1 MQFSDRFLN
10 LVHQQLNSFENDAV
24 LENVVVY
31 IAQSNED
38 GDPTLE
44 VVGQIP
50 RNRKKVLP
58 PIANDPDLRVP
69 SPNRRWY
76 PLQDGSVLLGVLRAE
91 RFSSEQG
98 WPDVLDNRLQA
109 SANALSN
116 YLSLE
121 LDRKRLLEELSK
133 QREQVGMLVHQLKNP
148 LAALKTYAQLLLR
161 KLGPDSSQRSL
172 VEGLITEQ
180 KQFDKYLIALD
191 QLSNDKAPSKALTS
205 ARLQLPP
212 LLTNAEELD
221 LRELLQ
227 PLIDRAFATSKL
239 QGRKWVGPVNW
250 PDWSKETRPALEAV
264 IAEIVANLLENAF
277 RYSPAGVSL
286 GMSLT
291 EEGICVWD
299 SGDPI
304 PLEERD
310 QIFFRGFRSQN
321 NPDFHGTGLGLAL
334 GKELAEEFGGE
345 LYLETKPNRFDASLP
360 NQGNAFILKIPS
372 KKIPE

>member
-116 YLSLE
+116 YY
-121 LDRKRLLEELSK
+121 D
-133 QREQVGMLVHQLKNP
+133 
-148 LAALKTYAQLLLR
+148 
-161 KLGPDSSQRSL
+161 KL
-172 VEGLITEQ
+172 
-180 KQFDKYLIALD
+180 
-191 QLSNDKAPSKALTS
+191 DKAL
-205 ARLQLPP
+205 
-212 LLTNAEELD
+212 
-221 LRELLQ
+221 
-227 PLIDRAFATSKL
+227 
-239 QGRKWVGPVNW
+239 V
-250 PDWSKETRPALEAV
+250 RPATRGYV
-264 IAEIVANLLENAF
+264 NVVPDPF
-277 RYSPAGVSL
+277 R
-286 GMSLT
+286 
-291 EEGICVWD
+291 
-299 SGDPI
+299 
-304 PLEERD
+304 R
-310 QIFFRGFRSQN
+310 
-321 NPDFHGTGLGLAL
+321 GLGN
-334 GKELAEEFGGE
+334 GKNGSAWGFYERCR
-345 LYLETKPNRFDASLP
+345 LYGA
-360 NQGNAFILKIPS
+360 IY
-372 KKIPE
+372 